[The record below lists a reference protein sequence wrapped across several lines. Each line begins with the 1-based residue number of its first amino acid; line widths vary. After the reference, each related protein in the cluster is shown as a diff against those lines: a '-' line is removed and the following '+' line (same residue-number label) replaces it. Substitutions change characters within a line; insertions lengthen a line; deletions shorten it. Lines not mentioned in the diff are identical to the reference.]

1 MYRGL
6 LKLISPEIVK
16 VNELM
21 KNHTTF
27 KIGGPV
33 DVLVLPRNIDE
44 IKLVVAYC
52 QQNKFPLLVF
62 GQGSNML
69 VMDKGIRGVAIN
81 IGNNFKDIRIEG
93 EEIYAQAGVR
103 LSELARKAAAYSL
116 SGLEFAEGI
125 PGSLGGAVVMNAG
138 AYNGEMKNVVL
149 EVEVIQP
156 SGESRVFTRDDIGFN
171 YRTSNFQNNDFIIVA
186 AKMQLK
192 KGNSEEIKAKM
203 REYFY
208 SRKEKQPLEYP
219 SAGSVFKRPPGFFV
233 GPMVE
238 ELGLKGFKIGG
249 AEVSTKHAG
258 FIINSGNAKADDVLE
273 LIKKIQKAA
282 QEKFGVDLQPE
293 IRVVGES

>member
-149 EVEVIQP
+149 EVEAIQP

-171 YRTSNFQNNDFIIVA
+171 YRSSKFQHNDFIIVA